1 MTKMPPVN
9 PESKQGSKLFSNTL
23 ELFSRGC
30 LVLWLAQRTRLTH
43 KGERNRRTDTVK
55 RGQHT
60 LGIWK
65 ADVVLHKLSNFFFC
79 ESPGSKEFRFGGPF
93 LFGQSLYYWLNNN
106 RPETTTKR
114 RGRSGAGR
122 WSRGRPC
129 VH

>member
-65 ADVVLHKLSNFFFC
+65 ADVVLHKLSNFFFVKVQVAKSLDLGGHSFLA
-79 ESPGSKEFRFGGPF
+79 SPCITG
-93 LFGQSLYYWLNNN
+93 
-106 RPETTTKR
+106 
-114 RGRSGAGR
+114 
-122 WSRGRPC
+122 
-129 VH
+129 